1 MYDNENKWFW
11 SSTNFKQVL
20 WIMLKW
26 FITKTT
32 KQKLVTI
39 WTVKPNFKTTKQYS
53 ETLTEFLTAN
63 QLFNSSS

>member
-1 MYDNENKWFW
+1 
-11 SSTNFKQVL
+11 
-20 WIMLKW
+20 MLKW
-26 FITKTT
+26 FISKTT